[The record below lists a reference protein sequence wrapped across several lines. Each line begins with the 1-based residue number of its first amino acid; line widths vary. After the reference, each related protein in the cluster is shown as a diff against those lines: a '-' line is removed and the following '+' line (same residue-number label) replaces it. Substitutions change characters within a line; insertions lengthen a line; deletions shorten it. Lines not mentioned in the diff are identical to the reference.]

1 MAMEL
6 SERTNRRA
14 ESKYALERMKVS
26 GRFLGGAL
34 AGLTLTSRQAVGSV
48 ARNAQYGELLSRQP
62 EAVHFCAV
70 CLELSSGELTR
81 SEW

>member
-48 ARNAQYGELLSRQP
+48 ARNAQYGELSVVNPRLFTFAQSAWNCPR
-62 EAVHFCAV
+62 V
-70 CLELSSGELTR
+70 S
-81 SEW
+81 